1 MIATTQQNI
10 IPMFF
15 FFLFQILLTLTIN
28 FILLLNMY
36 DESDLNVSNFYQNP
50 TAKNRSFIANG
61 DASLGRERR
70 LAITASGKEFLAWA
84 SATILSL
91 QLSPDPAQVD

>member
-1 MIATTQQNI
+1 MIASTRQNTL
-10 IPMFF
+10 FQCSSWC
-15 FFLFQILLTLTIN
+15 FQILPTLTID

-91 QLSPDPAQVD
+91 QLSPDPTQVD

>member
-1 MIATTQQNI
+1 
-10 IPMFF
+10 MFF
-15 FFLFQILLTLTIN
+15 LSFQTFPDPSDFNDILYI
-28 FILLLNMY
+28 LLNMY

-70 LAITASGKEFLAWA
+70 LAINASGKEFLAWA